1 MHPAA
6 AGHLVPFPAGTGS
19 GGWWRPRCLARSA
32 SSPAAAWPRCGT
44 GRCYPRLAPGRHSPM
59 EGLGAHGALPGLS
72 STQPRW
78 CPGSFSGTAAVAGK
92 CQPPCRLCCHGTA
105 ECPPPE
111 GGLQCP
117 LEHPRDGSAIST
129 PVLRG
134 GGGGQGQSKG
144 ALLLLSHFRGGGIVP
159 EAKPQPLC
167 RGLKFH
173 C

>member
-44 GRCYPRLAPGRHSPM
+44 GRCYPRMAPGRHSPM

-105 ECPPPE
+105 ECPPPR
-111 GGLQCP
+111 GWAAVSIGTPKGWLCHLHPSVTGWGWGAGPKQGCFVAAFPLQRRRDCP
-117 LEHPRDGSAIST
+117 
-129 PVLRG
+129 
-134 GGGGQGQSKG
+134 
-144 ALLLLSHFRGGGIVP
+144 
-159 EAKPQPLC
+159 
-167 RGLKFH
+167 
-173 C
+173 